1 MRLTL
6 LSIDWRG
13 DAIETRFVLS
23 EVHVCAAAV
32 VPSTLI
38 SFLLLPPL
46 LFLRLDFFCQVD
58 LAPFSA

>member
-6 LSIDWRG
+6 LSVGWRG
-13 DAIETRFVLS
+13 DATEPRFVWS

-46 LFLRLDFFCQVD
+46 LSLRLDFFCQVD
-58 LAPFSA
+58 LVPFSA